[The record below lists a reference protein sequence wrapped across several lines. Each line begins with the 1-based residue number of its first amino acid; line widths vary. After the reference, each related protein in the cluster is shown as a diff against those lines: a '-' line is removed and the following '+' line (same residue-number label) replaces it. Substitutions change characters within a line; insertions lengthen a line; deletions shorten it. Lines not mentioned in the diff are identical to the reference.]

1 MLKKDSVLLF
11 QGDSITD
18 TYRMD
23 AENPDE
29 SLGKGYP
36 AKIAEKLASDF
47 AQLNI
52 KVINRGIS
60 GHRTKDLVNR
70 WDKDCVDL
78 KPDYVSILIGIN
90 DTWRAFDSND
100 PTPVEQ
106 YEEKMRILLG
116 RIKAETNAQIILL
129 NPFLLDS
136 MPDKPRMRP
145 DLLEKQAVVY
155 KLIKE
160 FDVTFID
167 LQKIFDKMVAEGTDM
182 VALSED
188 GVHPT
193 DFGHEVI
200 AKEWMKAVM

>member
-1 MLKKDSVLLF
+1 MLKKDTVLLF

-18 TYRMD
+18 TGRTGSG
-23 AENPDE
+23 NPAE
-29 SLGKGYP
+29 SLGEGYP
-36 AKIAEKLASDF
+36 AKIAGKLAEDY

-60 GHRTKDLVNR
+60 GDRTKDLVRR

-90 DTWRAFDSND
+90 DTWRAFDSNA
-100 PTPVEQ
+100 PTSAEQ
-106 YEEKMRILLG
+106 YEENMRVILG
-116 RIKAETNAQIILL
+116 RIKAETNAEIILL
-129 NPFLLDS
+129 NPFLLNS
-136 MPDKPRMRP
+136 MEDKPRMRP
-145 DLLEKQAVVY
+145 DLVLKQEVVY

-167 LQKIFDKMVAEGTDM
+167 LQKVFDEMVANGTDM

-200 AKEWMKAVM
+200 AEEWIKAVM